1 MKSFQYRFTVVGVLW
16 GSFVFIIALAL
27 AGHML
32 FRLAVSS
39 ERMLTVPMDDRP
51 MVPHCKQ
58 WLAQYPA
65 SAYNTC
71 QRRFYIYWN
80 WATSESGGS
89 R

>member
-1 MKSFQYRFTVVGVLW
+1 MILQHRVTAGEALCGTFGVVIV
-16 GSFVFIIALAL
+16 LAL
-27 AGHML
+27 IGHVF
-32 FRLAVSS
+32 FRSAVPN
-39 ERMLTVPMDDRP
+39 EQILTVPMDDRP